1 MYERQKN
8 EIEQQFAQHNL
19 AKDMA
24 EAHEKASRP
33 VSAGHVRWLKLGNLA
48 LLVVL
53 LLLVGWLCFVLG
65 VF

>member
-8 EIEQQFAQHNL
+8 EIEKQFAQHNL

-24 EAHEKASRP
+24 KAHEKASRP
-33 VSAGHVRWLKLGNLA
+33 VSKGHVRSLKLGNLV
-48 LLVVL
+48 LLVAL